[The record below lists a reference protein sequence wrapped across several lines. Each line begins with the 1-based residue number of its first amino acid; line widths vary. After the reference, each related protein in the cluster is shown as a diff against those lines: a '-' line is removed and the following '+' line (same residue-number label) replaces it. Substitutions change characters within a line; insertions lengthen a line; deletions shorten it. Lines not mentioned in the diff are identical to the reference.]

1 MQIMAGSGRIL
12 FLARKKVMTM
22 GREGTGG
29 GCIRNY
35 IGNCTSG
42 VFQERLIA
50 SSIALVEGTM
60 RLRRRLCTFYVF
72 FKDKIKNCL
81 SSS

>member
-22 GREGTGG
+22 GREGTGA

-35 IGNCTSG
+35 IGNYTSG

-50 SSIALVEGTM
+50 LSIALVEKTM
-60 RLRRRLCTFYVF
+60 RLRRRLYVVQYIF
-72 FKDKIKNCL
+72 L
-81 SSS
+81 